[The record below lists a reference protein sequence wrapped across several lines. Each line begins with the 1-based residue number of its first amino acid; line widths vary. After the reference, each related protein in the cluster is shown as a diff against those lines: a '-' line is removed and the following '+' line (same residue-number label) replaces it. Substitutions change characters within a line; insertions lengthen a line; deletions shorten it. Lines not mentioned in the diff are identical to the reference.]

1 MKILINNKNANRNYE
16 ILDKYEAGLELF
28 GTEVKSIS
36 HSNGS
41 INEAYI
47 IIERGEAKILNMYV
61 APFFEGN
68 INNADPYRTRKLLLH
83 KREILKLE
91 QVVKRERLTIIPL
104 KIFWKNHKLK
114 ISIALGKGKKLH
126 DKREDLK
133 KRDALRQI
141 KERV

>member
-16 ILDKYEAGLELF
+16 VLEKFEAGLELF

-47 IIERGEAKILNMYV
+47 IIEKGEAKILNMYV

-68 INNADPYRTRKLLLH
+68 INNVDPYRTRKLLLH
-83 KREILKLE
+83 KREILKLDRIV
-91 QVVKRERLTIIPL
+91 QRERLTIVPL
-104 KIFWKNHKLK
+104 KIF
-114 ISIALGKGKKLH
+114 
-126 DKREDLK
+126 
-133 KRDALRQI
+133 
-141 KERV
+141 